1 MGRCK
6 WIDAVAW
13 TRDGYVETPAG
24 LVKEDEWNDSI
35 REHFERYAYG
45 REVAPTTGKTHFQ
58 FRGVLKVD
66 LSNALLVT
74 LGSYG
79 LRHVTSTHV
88 RDFEYVYKDKNFYCS
103 WDIFRPEFAHVRDK
117 PYTYQVELENLERD
131 DRSIEL
137 VVDEVG
143 NTGKTAWAMYQDYLH
158 RAVYLPPL
166 SRGLDLV
173 ACVLGK
179 RTSDWYIVD
188 TPRAF
193 EFTDDWASAL
203 EQLKNG
209 YVFDTRY
216 SFRDRILPVRPRVTV
231 LCNNVPDY
239 ERYFSKDRVL
249 QFEVTQSP
257 SKQDYYLWYR

>member
-1 MGRCK
+1 
-6 WIDAVAW
+6 
-13 TRDGYVETPAG
+13 
-24 LVKEDEWNDSI
+24 
-35 REHFERYAYG
+35 
-45 REVAPTTGKTHFQ
+45 
-58 FRGVLKVD
+58 
-66 LSNALLVT
+66 
-74 LGSYG
+74 
-79 LRHVTSTHV
+79 
-88 RDFEYVYKDKNFYCS
+88 
-103 WDIFRPEFAHVRDK
+103 
-117 PYTYQVELENLERD
+117 
-131 DRSIEL
+131 
-137 VVDEVG
+137 
-143 NTGKTAWAMYQDYLH
+143 MYQDYLH

-216 SFRDRILPVRPRVTV
+216 SFRDRVLPVRPRVTV

-239 ERYFSKDRVL
+239 ERYFSSDRVI
-249 QFEVTQSP
+249 QFEVTKSP